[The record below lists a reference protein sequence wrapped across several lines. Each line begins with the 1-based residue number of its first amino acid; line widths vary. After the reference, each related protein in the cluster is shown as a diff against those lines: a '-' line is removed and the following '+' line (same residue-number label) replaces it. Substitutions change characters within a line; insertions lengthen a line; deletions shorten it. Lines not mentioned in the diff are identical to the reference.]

1 MKDKTTTR
9 SMALSRLQNQIADW
23 LGKDYANNPGERD
36 QVALSMARV
45 ALAVWETT
53 SSSTST
59 NYPGGALDRHTA
71 QSQDSAEDTP
81 TPTHPPH
88 RAEQA
93 LATKNTM
100 VKLKE
105 KYQIQIM
112 DAALKSIR
120 YYRVIESEAMKAKL
134 RPSYLYKPTLNR
146 DGNRWCALHGENLQE
161 GIAGFGD
168 TPGEA
173 MLAFDRAWRTPAK
186 VPAKVPVKES
196 QPSEEGQPSKEAP
209 FTHISLSS
217 IKLDLY
223 NRRSFAAFHYIESLE
238 QSLAY
243 MVEHIGYPRSR
254 ETQVGFLRA
263 MDLVENANP

>member
-9 SMALSRLQNQIADW
+9 GTSLARLQNQIADW

-59 NYPGGALDRHTA
+59 NYPGGALDRRTA

-120 YYRVIESEAMKAKL
+120 YYRAIDGEAMKAKL

-146 DGNRWCALHGENLQE
+146 DGNRWCALYGENLQE

-173 MLAFDRAWRTPAK
+173 MLSFDRAWRTPVK

-209 FTHISLSS
+209 FTHISLLS

-223 NRRSFAAFHYIESLE
+223 NRRSFAACHYIERLE

-243 MVEHIGYPRSR
+243 MVDHIGYPLSE
-254 ETQVGFLRA
+254 ETTIGFTKA
-263 MDLVENANP
+263 AALVENANP